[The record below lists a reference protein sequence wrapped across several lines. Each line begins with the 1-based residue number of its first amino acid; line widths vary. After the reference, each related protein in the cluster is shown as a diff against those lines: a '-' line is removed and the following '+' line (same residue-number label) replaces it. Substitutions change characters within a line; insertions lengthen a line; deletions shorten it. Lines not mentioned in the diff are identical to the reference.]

1 MGRENG
7 LTAGQTSQNDRGVL
21 PLPQFDSISDADRK
35 LVADQAAPL
44 LLQLQGPRLG
54 GPGAP
59 MVLGTSIGEEMITPE
74 WVNAEND
81 DVAKTALRATG
92 QTISIV
98 QTKDPGAGIGGA
110 PASSSPVVGYVRHAG
125 GTGKDT
131 SVQITAV
138 SGSEIAGRIRDAL
151 DRIEANVPGDPTVR
165 VLTAPAYQLTALGL
179 YSGATLTGILAVTAP
194 PSGLPIENRHVYSPS
209 EFRGLLRRVLPAGG
223 IIP

>member
-125 GTGKDT
+125 GTGKIPRYR
-131 SVQITAV
+131 SQQCLGLRLLVN
-138 SGSEIAGRIRDAL
+138 SRRSRL
-151 DRIEANVPGDPTVR
+151 DRGKR
-165 VLTAPAYQLTALGL
+165 
-179 YSGATLTGILAVTAP
+179 SGRSDGAGP
-194 PSGLPIENRHVYSPS
+194 DGSGLSIDCPRA
-209 EFRGLLRRVLPAGG
+209 LLRRYTDGDSRRDGPAER
-223 IIP
+223 PADRE